1 MPGMLFWC
9 CTFPCPP
16 PTSQSGVDRSTI
28 IMVCAGQASRTTLL
42 EGVGAV
48 AGDVAQGGASYKN
61 EIEADLAIR
70 CFPCTDMYWTL
81 ERSIVI
87 ILNHNR
93 LHVVIA

>member
-1 MPGMLFWC
+1 MAEDQC
-9 CTFPCPP
+9 
-16 PTSQSGVDRSTI
+16 TSQSCVDRSTI

-70 CFPCTDMYWTL
+70 CFPCTDMYYCFSL
-81 ERSIVI
+81 RKS
-87 ILNHNR
+87 
-93 LHVVIA
+93 VVST